1 MKSISK
7 LILEDREKRSETV
20 KTIIDDGFGA
30 VVLKANI
37 PGPEKRLPVS
47 YLLVRYYGA
56 LLNLLLNTKPLIID
70 GYDGPA
76 YIYRVDPETDWK
88 TRMTKIEETTPLGR
102 FVDID
107 VYQKSYKSKTRN
119 NLRKCYLCDNPAFV
133 CGRNQAHSYLEL
145 LNAIEKNVYSVIKE
159 TLFKLVKQSLMLEL
173 NLHPKF
179 GLVTPYSRG
188 SHPDMD
194 YNLMIK
200 AQDAIIPPLVDMF
213 FKGLNETDLPKL
225 FKECREIGKSSE
237 QSMLQATGNINAYK
251 GLIFSL
257 GLTLASSGY
266 VLGHHLPFSSI
277 FSAVKA
283 MTVDLMQELS
293 IPPESFGMH
302 AYQKYGI
309 GGARYE
315 ASQGDLLVQKNL
327 TEQVSLEPASL
338 MMLLIKIIGECQD
351 TVLLKRAGSLEKYQ
365 YFKQLVASIKEYDL
379 ERIAEVTDLCVKNN
393 ISFGGS
399 ADLLIVTIF
408 LKLLQQTFYVI

>member
-1 MKSISK
+1 
-7 LILEDREKRSETV
+7 
-20 KTIIDDGFGA
+20 
-30 VVLKANI
+30 
-37 PGPEKRLPVS
+37 
-47 YLLVRYYGA
+47 
-56 LLNLLLNTKPLIID
+56 
-70 GYDGPA
+70 
-76 YIYRVDPETDWK
+76 
-88 TRMTKIEETTPLGR
+88 
-102 FVDID
+102 
-107 VYQKSYKSKTRN
+107 
-119 NLRKCYLCDNPAFV
+119 
-133 CGRNQAHSYLEL
+133 
-145 LNAIEKNVYSVIKE
+145 
-159 TLFKLVKQSLMLEL
+159 
-173 NLHPKF
+173 
-179 GLVTPYSRG
+179 
-188 SHPDMD
+188 
-194 YNLMIK
+194 
-200 AQDAIIPPLVDMF
+200 
-213 FKGLNETDLPKL
+213 
-225 FKECREIGKSSE
+225 
-237 QSMLQATGNINAYK
+237 MLQATGNINAYK

-293 IPPESFGMH
+293 IPQSPLECMH
-302 AYQKYGI
+302 IKST
-309 GGARYE
+309 
-315 ASQGDLLVQKNL
+315 ASAVQDMKRLRGTCWCKNL